1 GGAGADHRAH
11 APAARSHGGDR
22 PPDRRRRQVWRVR
35 AGEPRRRLGRPAG
48 RRDQPQA
55 SPPRPLD
62 QLRPPGDRQAHHPD
76 RALAGPHEAHMED
89 ARLVRGGRAR
99 RPLRGGSMTA
109 DPRLV
114 VFDVDGTLIDSQD
127 HILAAMDHA
136 FAATGA
142 TLPAR
147 EAVLSIVG
155 LSLPVAVERLVPHL
169 PDGTRA
175 DIVAAYKASFGQLRA
190 RTLSPLFPGA
200 AEALRALR
208 ARPEVMLGVATGKS
222 RRGLS
227 HILDAHG
234 LNAHFVTTQVADDHP
249 SKPHPSML
257 LAALAETGTEAARAV
272 MIGDTT
278 FDI

>member
-1 GGAGADHRAH
+1 
-11 APAARSHGGDR
+11 
-22 PPDRRRRQVWRVR
+22 
-35 AGEPRRRLGRPAG
+35 
-48 RRDQPQA
+48 
-55 SPPRPLD
+55 
-62 QLRPPGDRQAHHPD
+62 
-76 RALAGPHEAHMED
+76 
-89 ARLVRGGRAR
+89 
-99 RPLRGGSMTA
+99 MTA

-278 FDI
+278 FDIEMGLAAGMATVGVAWGYHPVAELAAAGADTVIARFDDLVPALDDLWRAA